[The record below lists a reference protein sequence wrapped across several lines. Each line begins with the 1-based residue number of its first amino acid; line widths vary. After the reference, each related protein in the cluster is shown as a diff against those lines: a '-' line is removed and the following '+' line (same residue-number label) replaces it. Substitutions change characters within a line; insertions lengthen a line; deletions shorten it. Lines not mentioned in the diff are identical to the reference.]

1 MRDHEVI
8 RYLLLRNGITCGEL
22 FPAGSAPVLTMD
34 RSGEIKMSMQGEF
47 LAEAIDTRGRP
58 IQADWAS
65 DEIKP
70 VLTSDGEEHSLGIL
84 MPCSV
89 TRNKTDTSDTITIQA
104 FDRCWRLR
112 DTKVKASHYIAAGTL
127 YLDAIESL
135 ISAAGIPH
143 VIRTESDAV
152 LPENREDWQAGT
164 SYLTIVNQLLSE
176 INYKQ
181 LWFNAEGTAVL
192 EPKMIPTSQNIK
204 HSFTDKK
211 PDPRNAREAHE
222 IQIAPQVTRVN
233 DFYSAP
239 NVFVC
244 ICSNAD
250 KGAAM
255 RATAENRNPQSP
267 LSISRRGREIV
278 HVENVQNIASQ
289 SALQTYANNLLS
301 ASMISGEVI
310 TVQTDL
316 LPGFGV
322 DEAVALSA
330 EGIDGICVE
339 KSWSAQLTAGGP
351 MTHTLERVV
360 LNLDVS

>member
-1 MRDHEVI
+1 MEHKQVI
-8 RYLLLRNGITCGEL
+8 RYKLLRSGIVYGEL
-22 FPAGSAPVLTMD
+22 FPTDAPPTLTMD

-47 LAEAIDTRGRP
+47 LARATDTRGQP
-58 IQADWAS
+58 IEVEWTS

-70 VLTSDGEEHSLGIL
+70 VLISGEAEHELGIL
-84 MPCSV
+84 MPASV
-89 TRNKTDTSDTITIQA
+89 TNNDRETVETVTIQA

-112 DTKVKASHYIAAGTL
+112 DTKIKRSYFIAAGTL

-135 ISAAGIPH
+135 ITAAGIPA
-143 VIRTESDAV
+143 VFRTDSDAV
-152 LPENREDWQAGT
+152 VAENREDWQAGT
-164 SYLTIVNQLLSE
+164 SYLTIVNDLLSE

-181 LWFNAEGTAVL
+181 LWFNSAGLAVL
-192 EPKMIPTSQNIK
+192 EPKMLPIAQNIK
-204 HSFTDKK
+204 HVFTDKK
-211 PDPRNAREAHE
+211 PDPRNSREAHQ
-222 IQIAPQVTRVN
+222 IQVAPQIARMA

-250 KGAAM
+250 KSGGM
-255 RATAENRNPQSP
+255 SATAENRNPQSP

-278 HVENVQNIASQ
+278 SVVNVKNIASQ

-301 ASMISGEVI
+301 STMISGEVI
-310 TVQTDL
+310 TVQTPL

-322 DEAVALSA
+322 DEPVAIGA
-330 EGIDGICVE
+330 KNVDGICIE
-339 KSWSAQLTAGGP
+339 KAWTAELRPGGN

-360 LNLDVS
+360 LNLDI